1 MLSDKINPYP
11 SFRWFMGTIVD
22 RNDPL
27 KLGRCR
33 VRVFG
38 VHTDNKNKVP
48 TQSLPWATVMR
59 PVSDAANSGIS
70 GPVQLVEGTTVVG
83 FFSDGESAQVPII
96 MGTLAGIPENPADPT
111 DGFVDERPTE
121 TPSFD
126 GQLTLKDSPRQV
138 INRVF
143 NNVDQGK
150 EFDPSGGNQIQEENG
165 ELSSPGDVNSD
176 GYASRYPREELLNQP
191 DTPGIARGDSSA
203 DITQCINDSRQQG
216 IPTANDNSWSQPS
229 NSYISTFPFNKV
241 FSTESGHAIS
251 LDDSPGSENI
261 QVFHRT
267 GSYVQIGPDGTFI
280 QNSFKDNF
288 TLVAR
293 NQKVHV
299 DGCSDTTIDKGMTLF
314 VNADMEK
321 DTSVNHD
328 LYMRAGGEANFNI
341 IVDGAADVENA
352 TKLNIKVKQNGG
364 IAISVNNGDISINQ
378 TKGNIV
384 IVQQNGDT
392 RHTIL
397 NGNYGISIPNGSFTV
412 VARDMV
418 SLQSN
423 TGISL
428 MKTGDS
434 NLQGRLLITDDVILS
449 GANAVNILA
458 GSKINM
464 IIPESGTMNPM
475 ISVSDRVLIVGPS
488 GVTAQSAATSKT
500 LV

>member
-1 MLSDKINPYP
+1 
-11 SFRWFMGTIVD
+11 MGIVED
-22 RNDPL
+22 RNDPK

-33 VRVFG
+33 VRIFST
-38 VHTDNKNKVP
+38 HTSDKTKIP

-96 MGTLAGIPENPADPT
+96 MGTLAGIPESSSDPT
-111 DGFVDERPTE
+111 SGFADERPTE

-143 NNVDQGK
+143 NNINQGK
-150 EFDPSGGNQIQEENG
+150 EYDPSGGNQIQEENG

-229 NSYISTFPFNKV
+229 NAYISTFPFNKV

-328 LYMRAGGEANFNI
+328 LFMRAGGEANFNI
-341 IVDGAADVENA
+341 LIDGAADVENA

-364 IAISVNNGDISINQ
+364 IAISVENGDISINQ

-397 NGNYGISIPNGSFTV
+397 NGNYSLNVINGGISMT
-412 VARDMV
+412 ARDV
-418 SLQSN
+418 INIQSN
-423 TGISL
+423 TGIDIA
-428 MKTGDS
+428 KTGES
-434 NLQGRLLITDDVILS
+434 NLQSRLLVADDVQLISQGTL
-449 GANAVNILA
+449 NILA
-458 GSKINM
+458 GNKIAM
-464 IIPESGTMNPM
+464 VIPNDNSMNPTFLLG
-475 ISVSDRVLIVGPS
+475 DRILLQAPY
-488 GVTAQSAATSKT
+488 GVTAASDSQSKN